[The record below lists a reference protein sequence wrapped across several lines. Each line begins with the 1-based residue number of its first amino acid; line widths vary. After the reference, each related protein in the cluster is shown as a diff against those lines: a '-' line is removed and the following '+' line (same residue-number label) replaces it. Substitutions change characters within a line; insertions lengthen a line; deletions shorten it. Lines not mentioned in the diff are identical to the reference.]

1 MMQLSLTLALALLA
15 VLCPALELELNA
27 AGGPDLGRQM
37 AAHLAPSTLS
47 KVQEDAA
54 RAVISRVIGRRSY
67 TQFFQVA
74 VNKRMDIRSFKVGQV
89 PFS

>member
-15 VLCPALELELNA
+15 VLCPALELNA
-27 AGGPDLGRQM
+27 AGGPELGRQL